1 MNTNLADESAVKRL
15 AEMPDYILEMLE
27 KTDPLRADMVRD
39 CKEIISKET
48 PVGAQ

>member
-1 MNTNLADESAVKRL
+1 MPNLADDLSVKHL
-15 AEMPDYILEMLE
+15 AAMPDYLLEMLE